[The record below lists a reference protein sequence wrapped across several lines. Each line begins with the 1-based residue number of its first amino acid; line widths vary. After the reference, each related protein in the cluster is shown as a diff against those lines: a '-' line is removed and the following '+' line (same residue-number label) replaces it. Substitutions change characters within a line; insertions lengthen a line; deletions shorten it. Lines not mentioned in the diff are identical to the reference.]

1 MYKTSSLE
9 RSHINSIVGA
19 ITNDYQGQVAIVPVT
34 KRGMSNTTVSSG
46 SGEYDGGD
54 RVIGWNNGYEIDGD
68 LLFTVGWGDG
78 FAVRRINNDGTM
90 TRLFFDSNFLWRDTT
105 STYNHLQSVA
115 IDKTNKIGVVMT
127 YNVEGYTTF
136 DYSGC
141 INGGT
146 TFVKD
151 PRPTHSNPD
160 FFIGSQDTGGGYVNR
175 VGGGYYSGLAAA
187 GEWIY
192 ASDHDAHHYKKVMR
206 KNINTGVEERLSTT
220 DTNVMYPGS
229 APEDRNGYRGK
240 CAYDEVNDRIMYGKF
255 YNANFVLVLDAS
267 TANPRTVWCDM
278 ADAGQGDDG
287 YEHGFFVPDPVNEP
301 NVIWVG
307 CNTRFSKMDV
317 TPCFSGNTAT
327 ILEVVFVGSQNPGN
341 NYAVESR
348 AGTKYQSAESGQ
360 PTDKMPGHPNFM
372 PTSSDRG
379 KAMIPGWIDEENN
392 RVVALLRHDNTT
404 EDTTSLGRG
413 RSYRSDYGNNLVRM
427 YSANGTPW
435 WVQTGYGYDGHGF
448 RIWSDT
454 YKNEL
459 IENWSVEYGTYAL
472 ANEANINF
480 VFWNRIDYFIPSGC
494 TLSFFVSNN
503 NGSTWE
509 SYNGTETTEHNFTST
524 GSQLLCKVQGDGTV
538 AKNAYKMSDSKDSII
553 LGTKYASEMDPS
565 IKSKMTKFK
574 LKGKKI

>member
-1 MYKTSSLE
+1 MYKTISLE

-19 ITNDYQGQVAIVPVT
+19 ITNDYLGQVAIVPVT
-34 KRGMSNTTVSSG
+34 KRGMSNTTVNSG

-90 TRLFFDSNFLWRDTT
+90 TRLFYDSNFLWRDTT

-115 IDKTNKIGVVMT
+115 IDKTNKIGVVMS

-160 FFIGSQDTGGGYVNR
+160 VFIGSQDTGGGYVNR

-240 CAYDEVNDRIMYGKF
+240 CAYDEVNDRIMYGYF

-267 TANPRTVWCDM
+267 TANPKTVWCDM

-307 CNTRFSKMDV
+307 CNTRFSKMDI
-317 TPCFSGNTAT
+317 TPCLSGNTAT

-348 AGTKYQSAESGQ
+348 AGTKYQSAENGQ
-360 PTDKMPGHPNFM
+360 PTDKMPGHPYFM

-392 RVVALLRHDNTT
+392 RVVALYRHDNTT

-435 WVQTGYGYDGHGF
+435 WIQTGYGYDGHGF

-459 IENWSVEYGTYAL
+459 IENWSIEYGAYTL

-480 VFWNRIDYFIPSGC
+480 VFWNRIDYFTPSGC

-509 SYNGTETTEHNFTST
+509 SYSGTETAEHNFTSI

-538 AKNAYKMSDSKDSII
+538 AKNAYKMSDTKDSIMF
-553 LGTKYASEMDPS
+553 GTKYAMEMNSS
-565 IKSKMTKFK
+565 IKGGITNFK

>member
-1 MYKTSSLE
+1 MYKTTSLE
-9 RSHINSIVGA
+9 RSNITSIVGA
-19 ITNDYQGQVAIVPVT
+19 VANDYDGQVAIVPAT

-46 SGEYDGGD
+46 SGDYDGGD
-54 RVIGWNNGYEIDGD
+54 RVIGHNNGYEIDGD

-78 FAVRRINNDGTM
+78 FAVRRLNNDGTM
-90 TRLFFDSNFLWRDTT
+90 TRLFYDSQFLWRDTS

-141 INGGT
+141 TNGGT

-192 ASDHDAHHYKKVMR
+192 AGDHDAHHYKKVMR

-229 APEDRNGYRGK
+229 AAEDRNGYRGK
-240 CAYDEVNDRIMYGKF
+240 CYYDEINDRIMYGRF
-255 YNANFVLVLDAS
+255 YNANFILVLDAS
-267 TANPRTVWCDM
+267 TSNPKTVWCDM
-278 ADAGQGDDG
+278 DDAGQGNDG
-287 YEHGFFVPDPVNEP
+287 YEHGWFIPDPVNEP
-301 NVIWVG
+301 NVFYIG
-307 CNTRFSKMDV
+307 TNSRFSKVDI
-317 TPCFSGNTAT
+317 TPCLSGNTAT
-327 ILEVVFVGSQNPGN
+327 VLKQVFVNGTVAGN
-341 NYAVESR
+341 NYSVEMR
-348 AGTKYQSAESGQ
+348 AGTKYQSATNGE

-379 KAMIPGWIDEENN
+379 RAMIPGWIDQDNDV
-392 RVVALLRHDNTT
+392 VVALYRYNNTT

-435 WVQTGYGYDGHGF
+435 WIQTGYGYDGHGF
-448 RIWSDT
+448 KIWSDT
-454 YKNEL
+454 YRNEL
-459 IENWSVEYGTYAL
+459 IENWTVQYGTYSLDNSAD
-472 ANEANINF
+472 IDF
-480 VFWNRIDYFIPSGC
+480 VYWNQEGYYTPSNC
-494 TLSFFVSNN
+494 SLSFFVSNN

-509 SYNGTETTEHNFTST
+509 SYTGSNTTEHNFTST
-524 GSQLLCKVQGDGTV
+524 GNQLLCKIQGSGTV
-538 AKNAYKMSDSKDSII
+538 SKNAYKMSNTKDSITF
-553 LGTKYASEMDPS
+553 GTKYAAEMDAS
-565 IKSKMTKFK
+565 IHSKMTRFK